1 MRKLLEFFKD
11 SFVFM
16 QAAIAAQAGVKMAK
30 AKIYT
35 KTGDQGQTS
44 LVGGRRVSKLDE
56 RLDAYG
62 TLDELNSSIGLLVS
76 ALADMKLAFAKSPN
90 SLEFIQELLQ
100 VVQNSLFNVGSQLAC
115 EDPQMRSELPHI
127 SDEAIRRLELAMD
140 QWESELPPL
149 RQFILPGGSRG
160 ASLAH
165 VARAICRRAER
176 RALAVH
182 ETDPQDANSLIFLNR
197 LSDFLFLL
205 ARLLNQAVGVS
216 DVTWNK

>member
-1 MRKLLEFFKD
+1 
-11 SFVFM
+11 
-16 QAAIAAQAGVKMAK
+16 MAK

-44 LVGGRRVSKLDE
+44 LVGGRRVSKSDE

-62 TLDELNSSIGLLVS
+62 TLDELNSTIGLLVS
-76 ALADMKLAFAKSPN
+76 ALPEVESALAKSPN

-115 EDPQMRSELPHI
+115 EDPQIRAGLPHI
-127 SDEAIRRLELAMD
+127 SDEVIQRLEQAMD
-140 QWESELPPL
+140 QWESKLPPL

-165 VARAICRRAER
+165 VARTICRRAER

-182 ETDPQDANSLIFLNR
+182 LADPQDANSLIFLNR

-205 ARLLNQAVGVS
+205 ARLLNQAVGVD
-216 DVTWNK
+216 DVTWKK